1 MRRSWL
7 HSRESGGA
15 ESQAPQRMR
24 RSQDQVPAGQT
35 RPGRSS
41 GIPTASGASSSKRS
55 SSVSRI
61 PVAGA
66 KVAKRSSS
74 VGPRGPNVLGE
85 RNSLAT
91 PRNKGRLTATSRS
104 SENLA
109 LQTPVRMQS
118 QRYLLIFIVVTS
130 GIWISWYF
138 VSLENDYL
146 R

>member
-15 ESQAPQRMR
+15 DSQAPQRMR

-41 GIPTASGASSSKRS
+41 GIPTITVSGASSSKRS

-138 VSLENDYL
+138 VSLEND
-146 R
+146 

>member
-7 HSRESGGA
+7 QSRESGGA
-15 ESQAPQRMR
+15 ESQSQAPQRMR
-24 RSQDQVPAGQT
+24 RSQDQVPAGQA
-35 RPGRSS
+35 RPSRSS
-41 GIPTASGASSSKRS
+41 GIPRGTLTGASSSSKRS

-61 PVAGA
+61 PLAGS

-74 VGPRGPNVLGE
+74 VGRGPNVLGE

-91 PRNKGRLTATSRS
+91 PRNKGRFTASRS

-118 QRYLLIFIVVTS
+118 QR
-130 GIWISWYF
+130 
-138 VSLENDYL
+138 
-146 R
+146 